1 MDTQGQSPA
10 PEPDAGIE
18 ATATGGE
25 PVPDGAG
32 SPRQYE
38 DELGRTM
45 VEIGPGRFVNS
56 VSLRALKNLEAK

>member
-10 PEPDAGIE
+10 PDAGIE
-18 ATATGGE
+18 ATGGE

-32 SPRQYE
+32 SPRQYK